1 MCARRPFALA
11 LVAGLW
17 IAAGSAVR
25 PEWDGRTIAAAE
37 NRLNSAAE
45 ATAAFVRVGIIGL
58 DTTHCATFTRHLH
71 DPEAK
76 PDVSGFRVVA
86 AYSKGSPDIE
96 SSLQR
101 APAALQAM
109 RDLNVEIVD
118 SIDELVKKVDV
129 VLLETNDGRPHLEQ
143 VLPVL
148 RAKKMVYIDK
158 PMAGSLADVI
168 AIFEASRKYGTP
180 LFSSSCLRFGTEILA
195 VHDGSI
201 GTVRRAL
208 ATSPFRPKKETFHPD
223 PYFHGIH
230 GIETLYAAMGTGCRE
245 VVRTVEDG
253 KVKIVGKWDG
263 DRVGTYREAEGY
275 GGFAEGTKGTA
286 KLGSRIP
293 YREQVVAFVGFFRTG
308 VVPVEPEETIE
319 IFAFMDASVESERR
333 NGAPIELAPLIEK
346 AREDARKRLAELDPE
361 PGAK

>member
-1 MCARRPFALA
+1 MRARTPIGVAMVVGLWLAAALA
-11 LVAGLW
+11 
-17 IAAGSAVR
+17 VR
-25 PEWDGRTIAAAE
+25 TDREGQTLAAAE
-37 NRLNSAAE
+37 DQPAPASEASAK
-45 ATAAFVRVGIIGL
+45 FVRVGIIGL
-58 DTTHCATFTRHLH
+58 DTTHCATFTKHLN
-71 DPEAK
+71 DPDAK

-86 AYSKGSPDIE
+86 AYPKGSPDIE

-109 RDLNVEIVD
+109 RDRNIEIVD
-118 SIDELVKKVDV
+118 SIEELVEKVDV

-148 RAKKMVYIDK
+148 RAKKPIYIDK
-158 PMAGSLADVI
+158 PMAGSLADVV
-168 AIFEASRKYGTP
+168 AIFEAGKKYGVP
-180 LFSSSCLRFGTEILA
+180 LFSSSCLRFGEEILA
-195 VHDGSI
+195 VHNGSI
-201 GTVRRAL
+201 GEVRRAT

-245 VVRTVEDG
+245 VARTVEDG

-263 DRVGTYREAEGY
+263 GRVGTYLEAEGY
-275 GGFAEGTKGTA
+275 GGSAEGTRGTA

-319 IFAFMDASVESERR
+319 IFAFMDAAVESRRR
-333 NGAPIELAPLIEK
+333 NGAPVRLAPLIEQ
-346 AREDARKRLAELDPE
+346 ARADARQPLAELD
-361 PGAK
+361 K